1 MLICIVID
9 TSLRGRRLKG
19 RGKGVKGK
27 GKGVSLVPKTPFPKT
42 PFPFPFKTPAT
53 QAKLTLV
60 MGTTIGFN
68 FQIINS
74 FNRILQGT
82 FDLSWL

>member
-1 MLICIVID
+1 MLIWIVID

-19 RGKGVKGK
+19 K
-27 GKGVSLVPKTPFPKT
+27 GKGVSLAPKT

-53 QAKLTLV
+53 QAELTLV

-74 FNRILQGT
+74 SINRILQGT
-82 FDLSWL
+82 FDLLWL

>member
-1 MLICIVID
+1 MLIWIVID

-19 RGKGVKGK
+19 K
-27 GKGVSLVPKTPFPKT
+27 GKGVSLAPKTPFPKT

-53 QAKLTLV
+53 QAELTLV

-74 FNRILQGT
+74 SINRILQGT
-82 FDLSWL
+82 FDLLWL